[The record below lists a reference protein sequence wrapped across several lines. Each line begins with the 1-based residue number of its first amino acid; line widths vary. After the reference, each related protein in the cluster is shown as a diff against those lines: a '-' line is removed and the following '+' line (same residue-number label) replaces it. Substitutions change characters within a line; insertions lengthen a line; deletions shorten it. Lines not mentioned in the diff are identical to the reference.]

1 MLFFVRRKIPLIICK
16 FIILNMNNILQLHK
30 SRININVMIDIDRYR
45 LFDFSSWIFQRLVIS
60 LNIVTI
66 RCEFKA
72 RDL

>member
-1 MLFFVRRKIPLIICK
+1 MLFFERRQIPLIIQR
-16 FIILNMNNILQLHK
+16 FIILNMNNILQLIKDKYKCH
-30 SRININVMIDIDRYR
+30 RYHNR
-45 LFDFSSWIFQRLVIS
+45 LFNFSSWIFQRLVIS

>member
-60 LNIVTI
+60 YKYCYNSMRI
-66 RCEFKA
+66 
-72 RDL
+72 